1 MLKIVVPMAASILA
15 TEFVAAQTEI
25 VGNVESKCIIV
36 SETPGV
42 YGNPNPYQLTTAPTS
57 GGVQP
62 IIRYDVLA
70 ADYYKAV
77 IEHPISFSSSPDL
90 DDVVTWSGDVEVSEV
105 SDTNMSTYDSDKVEY
120 DNAHEYEMTVAGS
133 TWFKISSTADYGY
146 AKSFPAGQYTAVVE
160 AECIPI

>member
-1 MLKIVVPMAASILA
+1 MLKVVIPMAAAILA
-15 TEFVAAQTEI
+15 TEFVQAQTEI
-25 VGNVESKCIIV
+25 VGNVDSKCIII

-42 YGNPNPYQLTTAPTS
+42 YGNPNPYQLTTTPAS

-77 IEHPISFSSSPDL
+77 IEHPIKFSSSPSL
-90 DDVVTWSGDVEVSEV
+90 DDTVTWTGDVQVSEK
-105 SDTNMSTYDSDKVEY
+105 SDEDMAGYDDAKVEY
-120 DNAHEYEMTVAGS
+120 DNAHEYKMTVAGS

-146 AKSFPAGQYTAVVE
+146 TKSFPAGTYTAVVE
-160 AECIPI
+160 AECIPL

>member
-15 TEFVAAQTEI
+15 TEALAQTEI

-42 YGNPNPYQLTTAPTS
+42 YGNPNPYQLTTNPTN
-57 GGVQP
+57 GGVMP

-77 IEHPISFSSSPDL
+77 IEYPVAFSSSPDL
-90 DDVVTWSGDVEVSEV
+90 DDVVTWSGDVNVSEV
-105 SDTNMSTYDSDKVEY
+105 SDTLMSDYDTNKVEY
-120 DNAHEYEMTVAGS
+120 DNAHEYEMTIAGS

-146 AKSFPAGQYTAVVE
+146 TKSFPAGQYTAVVE